1 MAIMKQ
7 TVKYYFSVE
16 GETERWY
23 LQWLQRQI
31 NESANARRRVS
42 LKIDIEKDP
51 MKYAK
56 RLTITTKTTVFHLC
70 DYESNEEIHVR
81 QFTETID
88 KMKAATQI
96 GKQIR
101 YEFGYSN
108 LTFDLWMIL
117 HKADCVGSLA
127 HRRLYLHPL
136 NRAYDAR
143 FETMDDYKHENH
155 FKWCL
160 NQLDLNNVKDA
171 IRRADAI
178 MKRNEDSGY
187 RLLQY
192 KGFHYYQENP
202 SLEIHTVISHIL
214 SDCGLL

>member
-1 MAIMKQ
+1 M
-7 TVKYYFSVE
+7 
-16 GETERWY
+16 
-23 LQWLQRQI
+23 
-31 NESANARRRVS
+31 
-42 LKIDIEKDP
+42 
-51 MKYAK
+51 
-56 RLTITTKTTVFHLC
+56 FHLC

-81 QFTETID
+81 QFTETMD
-88 KMKAATQI
+88 KMKAATKI

-136 NRAYDAR
+136 NRAYDAH

-171 IRRADAI
+171 IHRADAI

-202 SLEIHTVISHIL
+202 SLEIHTVISHVL
-214 SDCGLL
+214 SDCELL

>member
-7 TVKYYFSVE
+7 TVKYYFTVE
-16 GETERWY
+16 GETEQWY
-23 LQWLQRQI
+23 LQWLQKQI
-31 NESANARRRVS
+31 NESPDARRRVS
-42 LKIDIEKDP
+42 FKIDIEKDP

-81 QFTETID
+81 QFTETMD

-136 NRAYDAR
+136 NRAYDAH

-155 FKWCL
+155 FKRCL

-214 SDCGLL
+214 SDCELL